1 MAAPPAVP
9 FLPRRVPI
17 DGYGEK
23 FFHFSGMSHA
33 GSVLALPSGIHAW
46 DVADMKSLDETGLA
60 PILAEADA
68 FELLLLG
75 TGRDPA
81 REPASADMPAQPV
94 LRRPSPLA
102 GTTAAAEASSPAG
115 FAAVRPGLPP
125 AASSAAF
132 APWPTAFAGVFRA
145 PFRAPLGQRRGQDTM

>member
-81 REPASADMPAQPV
+81 HLMEPLKAALRAAGLRFELMPTASAASTYNVLLAEGRPV
-94 LRRPSPLA
+94 
-102 GTTAAAEASSPAG
+102 GAALIAI
-115 FAAVRPGLPP
+115 
-125 AASSAAF
+125 
-132 APWPTAFAGVFRA
+132 
-145 PFRAPLGQRRGQDTM
+145 